1 MKWLP
6 RKTVV
11 VPFDF
16 SEDAAHALETA
27 LEMTTDSSHIHVVH
41 VLPVLET
48 TDPGMIWETIDD
60 TQRAEQAQKALDEDL
75 EKRGLTGEY
84 HLRIEFGDPGHAI
97 VDYAC
102 EVEAGLIVVASH
114 GMSRLRHLL
123 LGSVAERVVRLA
135 HCPVLVL
142 KTVKSRVLRGE

>member
-16 SEDAAHALETA
+16 SDDAAHALETA
-27 LEMTTDSSHIHVVH
+27 LEMTSDSANIHVIH

-48 TDPGMIWETIDD
+48 TDPGMIWETVDD
-60 TQRAEQAQKALDEDL
+60 ARRAEQAEKSLVEDL
-75 EKRGLTGEY
+75 NKRELKGNY
-84 HLRIEFGDPGHAI
+84 QIKIAFGDPGHSI
-97 VDYAC
+97 VEYAH

-114 GMSRLRHLL
+114 GMSRLRHLFI
-123 LGSVAERVVRLA
+123 GSVAERVVRLA

-142 KTVKSRVLRGE
+142 KTVKILGK

>member
-16 SEDAAHALETA
+16 SDDSAQALETA
-27 LEMTTDSSHIHVVH
+27 LEMTSDSAHIHVIH
-41 VLPVLET
+41 VLPILET

-60 TQRAEQAQKALDEDL
+60 AQRAEQARGALDEDL
-75 EKRGLTGEY
+75 KKRGLVGDF
-84 HLRIEFGDPGHAI
+84 HLKIAFGDPGHSI
-97 VDYAC
+97 VDYAH
-102 EVEAGLIVVASH
+102 EIEAGLIVVASH

-123 LGSVAERVVRLA
+123 IGSVAERVVRLA

-142 KTVKSRVLRGE
+142 KTVKILRA

>member
-16 SEDAAHALETA
+16 SDDAAKALETA
-27 LEMTTDSSHIHVVH
+27 LEMTTDTTHIHVVH
-41 VLPVLET
+41 VLPILET
-48 TDPGMIWETIDD
+48 TDPGMIWETVDD
-60 TQRAEQAQKALDEDL
+60 TQRAQQAKQSLIEDL
-75 EKRGLTGEY
+75 KKRAITGDY
-84 HLRIEFGDPGHAI
+84 QLKIAFGDPGHGI
-97 VDYAC
+97 VEYAH

-114 GMSRLRHLL
+114 GMSRLRHLFI
-123 LGSVAERVVRLA
+123 GSVAERVVRLA

-142 KTVKSRVLRGE
+142 KTVKILQVSK